1 MPNRKCNFL
10 KPGPF
15 GKILI
20 SALKTWYYGRMN
32 PAELKKLKQNI
43 ADEIVAERRLIEKL
57 AETSKPV
64 APDNAI
70 GRLTR
75 MEAISSRGVS
85 EASLNTA
92 RAKLAKLEKAL
103 GKIDQPGFG
112 ICIRCGNPIPHG
124 RIMALPENTLCV
136 PCAEKG

>member
-1 MPNRKCNFL
+1 
-10 KPGPF
+10 
-15 GKILI
+15 
-20 SALKTWYYGRMN
+20 MN
-32 PAELKKLKQNI
+32 PDELEKLKQNI
-43 ADEIVAERRLIEKL
+43 EHEITAEKRLIVKL
-57 AETSKPV
+57 VETSKPV

-85 EASLNTA
+85 EASLNSA

-103 GKIDQPGFG
+103 GQVDQPGFG
-112 ICIRCGNPIPHG
+112 ICIQCNNPIPHG

-136 PCAEKG
+136 PCAEKK